1 MLSYPLLDV
10 CFARRATFG
19 AIPGATLEDQPSKAL
34 EVAISRCHQ
43 SGILAPRTSLLSNPL
58 QGGQVT
64 TLSGYIAHY
73 VRTPR
78 TAVLSRPLQA
88 FQLTVSSCLGTRDS
102 TPRASLAPS
111 PLQAFQLTASS
122 CPGTCILRPW
132 AALAPSPLQAF
143 QVTVQSGLSTSAL
156 IPSTPLASQPLQ
168 SLQLT
173 ATGCPRT
180 SPCIHQARYLVLWYL
195 APVPFQHAGMTKI
208 HSNHYDAIHALL
220 SGFTHNEAPAP
231 PSAPVFG
238 KVAPIVFSIL
248 PLIPCLRHE
257 LSPGLLLRLAVLLRC
272 QRKGQNILV
281 FEFRRDHRP
290 NLRREPGDRPPFRA
304 LARLLPFP

>member
-10 CFARRATFG
+10 WFAGRATFR
-19 AIPGATLEDQPSKAL
+19 AIPGAAVEDQPSKAL
-34 EVAISRCHQ
+34 EVAIHRCVQ
-43 SGILAPRTSLLSNPL
+43 SGRRTPRTSLLPHPL
-58 QGGQVT
+58 QDSQVT
-64 TLSGYIAHY
+64 MRGGCIAHH
-73 VRTPR
+73 VRIPR
-78 TAVLSRPLQA
+78 TAILS
-88 FQLTVSSCLGTRDS
+88 
-102 TPRASLAPS
+102 S